1 MTVLR
6 RLAARVLNSAVRRS
20 SADSQCWGNAMLG
33 ELDCVEGDWA
43 ALRWA
48 LGSTTAVLRH
58 SLPHQL
64 RARLEKRF
72 GPSEILLLK
81 NLGKKAIGI
90 LSGVVI
96 ASGVLTICVLGL
108 LYVVPM
114 LFPERQVER
123 APFVEWLT
131 VIVIPE
137 TVFIAAAIALWRK
150 KRPMATGLLL
160 AAMTFITHVVIH
172 AATH

>member
-6 RLAARVLNSAVRRS
+6 RLAARVLHSAVRRS
-20 SADSQCWGNAMLG
+20 SADSKCWGDAMLG
-33 ELDCVEGDWA
+33 ELDFVESDWA
-43 ALRWA
+43 AQLWA
-48 LGSTTAVLRH
+48 LGSTAALLRH
-58 SLPHQL
+58 SVRHQM
-64 RARLEKRF
+64 RTELEKRF
-72 GPSEILLLK
+72 GPSARLLLK

-108 LYVVPM
+108 FYVVPM
-114 LFPERQVER
+114 LFPARQVER
-123 APFVEWLT
+123 EPFVEFLT

-137 TVFIAAAIALWRK
+137 TVFIAVAIALWRK
-150 KRPMATGLLL
+150 KKPMAAGLLL